1 MPSKDEN
8 SQPDTGG
15 RKKLNTPNKLSLSR
29 ILLTPFMALFMVP
42 ISRYYSTGGWN
53 RFVAREG
60 LIIALLI
67 FIIGAVTDFFDG
79 HLARKSGVVTNTGK
93 LLDPIADKIL
103 ILTAMAGFVQLGE
116 IHTFIFMLVLLREF
130 GVTFLRLVAVERG
143 QVIAASKAG
152 KWKTGLQ
159 IAMIIVLFL
168 KLILRAYAAPALLVT
183 IFAYAATILL
193 ILTVLV
199 ATVSGVEYFIR
210 NRQVWED

>member
-1 MPSKDEN
+1 MLNNDEN
-8 SQPDTGG
+8 RQPDAGG

-42 ISRYYSTGGWN
+42 INRCCGVGGWN
-53 RFVAREG
+53 SFVAREG
-60 LIIALLI
+60 LVIALLI
-67 FIIGAVTDFFDG
+67 FIVGAITDFFDG
-79 HLARKSGVVTNTGK
+79 HLARKNGVVTNTGK

-159 IAMIIVLFL
+159 IAMIIVMFL
-168 KLILRAYAAPALLVT
+168 KLILRALIAPAILVT
-183 IFAYAATILL
+183 IFSYAATVLL

-199 ATVSGVEYFIR
+199 STISGAEYFIR
-210 NRQVWED
+210 NRQVWDD